1 MLPRHLDPQ
10 GLLPVLPAGV
20 DRGYPDGGA
29 DLGRN
34 GTYLVLRTLAQ
45 DVDAFDAYVHAR
57 RRRSWGWTPSCWPRR
72 WWAAGAGGAS
82 LVQSPD
88 ADRADLATAN
98 DFGYHHD
105 DARGLRCPLGAH
117 VRRANPRDSLDP
129 RPGSD
134 ASQAVTDRHRLLRR
148 GRVFADDG
156 QQGLQFVALNANL
169 GRQFEFVQHSWLNDP
184 KFAGL
189 TTDLDPLVTPR
200 TPDGVFTIPDQP
212 FRTRVRVCRSSS
224 PRWAGRTS
232 SCPDCRALQL
242 SGGWGLP
249 DGGVVVKL
257 DRFVNDVL
265 VRVFWV
271 ARRIDPLIR
280 PLINVAVR
288 PWLQALV
295 QWHVRRRLPDH
306 GLALAEERE
315 LPGEAAA
322 TASIIAAMT
331 RFTETTYAHAMPNG
345 PATRRRTGSRGPSSP
360 WPTTCPSTCGTG
372 CSPEPATYRAFVRFA
387 GPGPTAPPDLHDNA
401 IMSIG
406 VKVLGVAGPKLLDEE
421 SSTQDLLGIS
431 APTFTT
437 PDVVQNAILQQ
448 EIGNPHRC
456 STSSGPR
463 TRTWRT

>member
-1 MLPRHLDPQ
+1 MR
-10 GLLPVLPAGV
+10 
-20 DRGYPDGGA
+20 

-45 DVDAFDAYVHAR
+45 DVDAFDAYVTTTAAEL
-57 RRRSWGWTPSCWPRR
+57 GLDPELLAAKMVGR
-72 WWAAGAGGAS
+72 WRGGAS

-88 ADRADLATAN
+88 VDRAELATAN

-105 DARGLRCPLGAH
+105 DVRGLRCPVGAH

-200 TPDGVFTIPDQP
+200 TPDGVFTIPGEP
-212 FRTRVRVCRSSS
+212 FRTRVCGLPEFVTTLGGAYFFL
-224 PRWAGRTS
+224 PGR
-232 SCPDCRALQL
+232 RALRYL
-242 SGGWGLP
+242 AAGGYLA
-249 DGGVVVKL
+249 GGVVVKL
-257 DRFVNDVL
+257 DRLVNDVL

-280 PLINVAVR
+280 PLIDVAVR

-295 QWHVRRRLPDH
+295 QWNVRRRLPDD

-322 TASIIAAMT
+322 TASIIAAMSQVH
-331 RFTETTYAHAMPNG
+331 RDHVRAHPRRTGRQHEDVRGRAGRAHRGRGPAG
-345 PATRRRTGSRGPSSP
+345 APATRAVR
-360 WPTTCPSTCGTG
+360 
-372 CSPEPATYRAFVRFA
+372 PA
-387 GPGPTAPPDLHDNA
+387 GHLPGA
-401 IMSIG
+401 
-406 VKVLGVAGPKLLDEE
+406 
-421 SSTQDLLGIS
+421 
-431 APTFTT
+431 
-437 PDVVQNAILQQ
+437 
-448 EIGNPHRC
+448 
-456 STSSGPR
+456 SSGSPDR
-463 TRTWRT
+463 DRRRHRICATTRS